1 MKDAMAKKSYSD
13 MLEQIQKLQ
22 AEAQA
27 LRDAEISDVIARV
40 REEVRKYD
48 LTPEQV
54 FGGRQVA
61 RKARRAAGARNAAAA
76 RYSDGKGNIWGGR
89 GPRPRWLKEAL
100 ASGASLESFL
110 TADAAAA
117 PAAEAAT
124 ASPARKRGGARKSAA
139 AKKGT
144 RRQRA

>member
-1 MKDAMAKKSYSD
+1 MAKKSYSD

-27 LRDAEISDVIARV
+27 LRDGEIADVIARV
-40 REEVRKYD
+40 REEVRKYE

-61 RKARRAAGARNAAAA
+61 RKARRAGSARNAAAAA
-76 RYSDGKGNIWGGR
+76 RYSDGKGNVWGGR

-110 TADAAAA
+110 TGEAAAA
-117 PAAEAAT
+117 PASEAA
-124 ASPARKRGGARKSAA
+124 PAPVARRRGGARKSAA

>member
-1 MKDAMAKKSYSD
+1 MAKKSYSD

-27 LRDAEISDVIARV
+27 LREGEIADVIARV
-40 REEVRKYD
+40 REEVRKYE

-61 RKARRAAGARNAAAA
+61 RKARRAGSARNAAAA

-100 ASGASLESFL
+100 ASGA
-110 TADAAAA
+110 A
-117 PAAEAAT
+117 PAAEAAP